1 VAKDPGSLKS
11 NGAPLVASGT
21 SPLNGGRFAVAAF
34 LARNVAV
41 VSVLLL
47 GLLATS
53 VVYLVASHAV
63 EHDRQTEFESLANYR
78 INTFR
83 SSVRAQLGDVHS
95 LKALF
100 GVAPDVGRAEFARFA
115 AELMSNSESM
125 QTLEWVPRVEH
136 ESRQAWEE
144 RARREGLA
152 DFIIRERGL
161 SGGLRPATTRP
172 EYFPV
177 YYVEP
182 VAGNEPAIGFD
193 LASNP
198 VRRAAIERARET
210 RLPSSTGRVTLVQ
223 ETDSQF
229 GALLFFPVFDRDGQ
243 LKGFVLG
250 VLRAG
255 SLLQGALAHLRE
267 RRLEVTLFDATAPE
281 DSSFLARFSDGV
293 LEATRG
299 NEPLQAGPGKFVSA
313 GLIHVA
319 DREWIIQCRPVPG
332 SSFAKESM
340 APLLALLVGLIVTAL
355 LSGFLAYRSIG
366 DARARHYEAQ
376 LTHLSRVATTGE
388 LAASLAHELTQPLCA
403 IVLNAQSARRL
414 AGDDPGSASG
424 PVQDAL
430 DRIVADGERAGK
442 TIGNIR
448 AFLSRGTGERR
459 AVAIESIVRE
469 AVAMVEAGA
478 RSVRSI
484 GLQVDPA
491 LPRVFA
497 DPVQIQQV
505 LVNLALNGIE
515 SMEAAGQSHRPLTVS
530 VSRNGAG
537 FVAITVEDEGR
548 GLEGLSDEQLF
559 SPFFTTKEHGMGIGL
574 SLCRSIIESH
584 GGKISGVSSGDGG
597 ARFVFSLPV
606 VEEV

>member
-1 VAKDPGSLKS
+1 MAKDPGSLKS

-299 NEPLQAGPGKFVSA
+299 NEPLQADPGKFVSA

-319 DREWIIQCRPVPG
+319 DRDWIIQCRPVPG

-376 LTHLSRVATTGE
+376 LTHLSRVATAGE

-424 PVQDAL
+424 AVQDAL

>member
-299 NEPLQAGPGKFVSA
+299 NEPLQADPGKFVSA

-319 DREWIIQCRPVPG
+319 DRDWIIQCRPVPG

-376 LTHLSRVATTGE
+376 LTHLSRVATAGE

-424 PVQDAL
+424 AVQDAL

>member
-1 VAKDPGSLKS
+1 MAKDPGSLKS